1 MFTQSNTD
9 IVLCLQYSMFNEQM
23 TLKEFNMYLITDSF
37 GTRQRAWSRAE
48 ALAWLAKC
56 SDEAQVAD
64 IFGRVVA
71 TRIQG

>member
-1 MFTQSNTD
+1 
-9 IVLCLQYSMFNEQM
+9 MFNEQM

-64 IFGRVVA
+64 IFGRVLA
-71 TRIQG
+71 TRIVVA

>member
-1 MFTQSNTD
+1 
-9 IVLCLQYSMFNEQM
+9 
-23 TLKEFNMYLITDSF
+23 MYLITDSF

-56 SDEAQVAD
+56 SDQAQVAD

-71 TRIQG
+71 TRNVEA